1 MNISSSKKFGILF
14 FIFFLII
21 GLWPLLSSTEIRIW
35 SVVIA
40 LVFLLISLIKPLLL
54 EPLNRLWIKFGELLG
69 GFVAP
74 IVMSIVY
81 FLLLTPI
88 SILVRIFK
96 KDLLNLNFSKNKN
109 TYWSK
114 REKNVGPMNKQY

>member
-1 MNISSSKKFGILF
+1 MNISSNKKFGILF
-14 FIFFLII
+14 FVFFLII